1 MKVNKFLELLESDD
15 MKKLTITEWLR
26 LKIQDNMD
34 KNIEDLNT
42 DEIYTGERCIDH
54 GLVVGYELS
63 NRDMQSLVD
72 LGLVAS
78 WSVKTKRDVTP
89 EDIHKLDSA
98 CKEDILESF
107 EPINRSEAVIR
118 S

>member
-1 MKVNKFLELLESDD
+1 MKVNKFLKLLESDD

-26 LKIQDNMD
+26 LKIQDNMN

>member
-1 MKVNKFLELLESDD
+1 MRVNKFLELLESDD
-15 MKKLTITEWLR
+15 MKRLTVTEWLR
-26 LKIQDNMD
+26 SKIQDNMD

-42 DEIYTGERCIDH
+42 DEIYTGERCVDH

-72 LGLVAS
+72 LGMVAS
-78 WSVKTKRDVTP
+78 WSVNSKRDVTP

-98 CKEDILESF
+98 CKEDILGSF
-107 EPINRSEAVIR
+107 EPINRLEAVI
-118 S
+118 SS

>member
-1 MKVNKFLELLESDD
+1 MKVNKFLKLLESDD

-72 LGLVAS
+72 LSLVAS

-89 EDIHKLDSA
+89 EDIHKLNSA
-98 CKEDILESF
+98 CKEDIFESF
-107 EPINRSEAVIR
+107 EPINRSEAVI
-118 S
+118 SS

>member
-1 MKVNKFLELLESDD
+1 MKVNKFLKLLESDD

-54 GLVVGYELS
+54 GLVVGYELL
-63 NRDMQSLVD
+63 NRDMKSLVD

>member
-1 MKVNKFLELLESDD
+1 MRVNKFLELLERDD
-15 MKKLTITEWLR
+15 MKKLTVTEWLR
-26 LKIQDNMD
+26 SKIQENMD

-42 DEIYTGERCIDH
+42 DEIYTGERRIDH
-54 GLVVGYELS
+54 GLVVGYELL

-78 WSVKTKRDVTP
+78 WSVKIKRDVTP

-98 CKEDILESF
+98 CKEDIFESF
-107 EPINRSEAVIR
+107 EPINRSEAVI
-118 S
+118 SS

>member
-1 MKVNKFLELLESDD
+1 MRVNKFLELLESED
-15 MKKLTITEWLR
+15 MKKLTVTEWLR
-26 LKIQDNMD
+26 SKIQDNID

-42 DEIYTGERCIDH
+42 NKIYTGERCIDH

-78 WSVKTKRDVTP
+78 WSVKTKRDVIP

-98 CKEDILESF
+98 CKEGIFESF
-107 EPINRSEAVIR
+107 EPINRSEAVI
-118 S
+118 SS

>member
-1 MKVNKFLELLESDD
+1 MKVDKFLKLLESDD

-54 GLVVGYELS
+54 GLVVGYELA
-63 NRDMQSLVD
+63 NRDMQRLVD

-89 EDIHKLDSA
+89 EDIHKLDSS

-118 S
+118 L

>member
-1 MKVNKFLELLESDD
+1 MKVDKFLKLLESDD

>member
-1 MKVNKFLELLESDD
+1 MKVNKFLKLLESDD

-42 DEIYTGERCIDH
+42 NEIYTGERCIDH

-78 WSVKTKRDVTP
+78 WSVKTKRDVTL
-89 EDIHKLDSA
+89 EDIHKLDSS

>member
-1 MKVNKFLELLESDD
+1 MKVNKFLKLLESDD

-54 GLVVGYELS
+54 GLVVGYELA

>member
-1 MKVNKFLELLESDD
+1 MRVNKFLELLERDD

-26 LKIQDNMD
+26 LKIQDNMG

-42 DEIYTGERCIDH
+42 DEIYTGKRCIDH

-78 WSVKTKRDVTP
+78 WSVNSKRDVTP
-89 EDIHKLDSA
+89 EDIYKLASV

-107 EPINRSEAVIR
+107 EPINRSEAVI
-118 S
+118 SS

>member
-78 WSVKTKRDVTP
+78 WSVKTKRDTTP

-107 EPINRSEAVIR
+107 EPINRSEAVI
-118 S
+118 SA

>member
-1 MKVNKFLELLESDD
+1 MKVNKFLKLLESDD

-89 EDIHKLDSA
+89 EDIHKLESA
-98 CKEDILESF
+98 YKEDILESF
-107 EPINRSEAVIR
+107 EPINRLEAVIKP
-118 S
+118 

>member
-1 MKVNKFLELLESDD
+1 MRVNKFLELLESED
-15 MKKLTITEWLR
+15 MKKLTVTEWLR
-26 LKIQDNMD
+26 SKIKDNID

-42 DEIYTGERCIDH
+42 NKIYTGERCIDH

-78 WSVKTKRDVTP
+78 WSVNSKRDVTP

-98 CKEDILESF
+98 CKEGIFESF
-107 EPINRSEAVIR
+107 EPINRSEVVI
-118 S
+118 SQ

>member
-78 WSVKTKRDVTP
+78 WSVKTKRDATP

-107 EPINRSEAVIR
+107 EPINRSEAVI
-118 S
+118 SS